1 MADHKNRAPAPTNKL
16 SLDLL
21 APDLDGGAVSARF
34 KEQWQAPM
42 DFTEAKLSPFGEKDD
57 LGDADPQDD
66 ILGRRLGSKDRQA
79 VDAPK

>member
-1 MADHKNRAPAPTNKL
+1 MADQKNRPPTPTNKL

-21 APDLDGGAVSARF
+21 APDLDAGVAPRF

-42 DFTEAKLSPFGEKDD
+42 DFEEAKLSPFGEKEDF
-57 LGDADPQDD
+57 GEASPQDD
-66 ILGRRLGSKDRQA
+66 ILGRRLGGKDRQA